1 MPLRLLPALFAA
13 ALTACATAP
22 PDRTTGEDATPQD
35 MAPRP
40 MVEPSR
46 PTEPDREQAREAQEL
61 SREAATSSPER
72 RHRLQL
78 DAVARFLDG
87 GYVDPAARLLRDIPR
102 EELERALAARWQLLA
117 GRLDLAR
124 RRPAAALER
133 LETLAS
139 EPALARPAL
148 TLVALAHDRLDRPLE
163 AARARITLA
172 PHLDEAAVRER
183 NRQAIWAG
191 LLQVRQPR
199 LATAR
204 TRVGDDFTGWVELA
218 RLAKGFQIEPQ
229 QLQQAVASWQSRFDD
244 HPATPVAE
252 ELLLR
257 DPNVVEQP
265 AEVAVLLPLSG
276 RYADAGAAVRDGL
289 LAGWFEARRRGGAEK
304 TRLTFHDTAASEDIP
319 ALARRAVEEG
329 AGMVVGPLRK
339 QTVAALAEDPPSV
352 PVLALNSGE
361 DRDGSERF
369 HRFGLEPEAEAV
381 EVADR
386 LWRDGHSRVAMLR
399 PRGDWGERMAEAFQ
413 QRWRGQGG
421 ALASAEFYDP
431 EGSRLSL
438 PVKRLLGVDTSEQR
452 YRNLRADLG
461 ARLHFEPRHR
471 QDIDA
476 VFLAAFP
483 EPARQIPPQLR
494 FQGARELPVY
504 ATSHVYSGRPDPD
517 MDGDLEGVRFADS
530 PWALGPD
537 TDRLFRLRRETAEH
551 LPDSALA
558 RRLHGLGIDA
568 WTLLPRL
575 ALLRAHP
582 EERVDGATGTLRLAE
597 DGRIRRDLWWA
608 RFEDGRPVR
617 QSLVRDD

>member
-1 MPLRLLPALFAA
+1 VDPTRPA
-13 ALTACATAP
+13 
-22 PDRTTGEDATPQD
+22 
-35 MAPRP
+35 
-40 MVEPSR
+40 
-46 PTEPDREQAREAQEL
+46 EPDREQAREAQEL
-61 SREAATSSPER
+61 SREAATSGPQR

-87 GYVDPAARLLRDIPR
+87 GYVDPAARLLRNIPR
-102 EELERALAARWQLLA
+102 EELDRAQAGRWQLLA

-133 LETLAS
+133 LEALAS

-148 TLVALAHDRLDRPLE
+148 TLVARAHDQLDRPLE
-163 AARARITLA
+163 AARARIALA
-172 PHLDEAAVRER
+172 PHLNEAEERAR
-183 NRQAIWAG
+183 NRRAIWAG

-204 TRVGDDFTGWVELA
+204 THVGDDFTGWVELA
-218 RLAKGFQIEPQ
+218 RLAKGFQAEPPG
-229 QLQQAVASWQSRFDD
+229 LQQAVASWQGRFDD
-244 HPATPVAE
+244 HPASPIAE

-257 DPNVVEQP
+257 APDQVAQP
-265 AEVAVLLPLSG
+265 TEVAVLLPLSG

-289 LAGWFEARRRGGAEK
+289 LAAWFEARQRGRGEE
-304 TRLTFHDTAASEDIP
+304 TRLIFHDTATSEDVP
-319 ALARRAVEEG
+319 ALARGAVEAG
-329 AGMVVGPLRK
+329 AEILVGPLRK
-339 QTVAALAEDPPSV
+339 EAVAALADDPPTV

-361 DRDGSERF
+361 GRDGGERF
-369 HRFGLEPEAEAV
+369 HRFSLEPEAEAA
-381 EVADR
+381 EVAER
-386 LWRDGHSRVAMLR
+386 LWRDGHTRAAMLR
-399 PRGDWGERMAEAFQ
+399 PRGAWGERVAGAFEQ
-413 QRWRGQGG
+413 QWRGLGG
-421 ALASAEFYDP
+421 TLASAEFYSP
-431 EGSRLSL
+431 EGSRLAL
-438 PVKRLLGVDTSEQR
+438 PVKRLLGVDASEQR
-452 YRNLRADLG
+452 YRNLRSDLG

-494 FQGARELPVY
+494 FQGARDLPVY

-575 ALLRAHP
+575 ALLHAHP
-582 EERVDGATGTLRLAE
+582 EERVDGATGTLRLE
-597 DGRIRRDLWWA
+597 DDGRIRRDLWWA
-608 RFEDGRPVR
+608 RFEDGRPTR
-617 QSLVRDD
+617 QPLSRDD